1 MVIPIP
7 KLIPSPVKKTK
18 TAAPPF
24 VCRYYDVATRSYRT
38 DGCSLLSEDVK
49 YIYCSCTHLTAFT
62 FSFNDEADILPI
74 SKQDIL
80 TVAQDQLK
88 KDEAARIQSEV
99 PINSPSALL
108 TQISPTKTTQSKAKI
123 LLDSQ
128 DLLLSFSAVE
138 FIKNSLA
145 AEDNTKKLKK
155 DSNTIEFRVKV
166 RLQRSKWL
174 LGFFLSILIA
184 NYIILCFKGKKSLK
198 RSKSLKEHLRSQIH
212 RTSTNVKAKSSILEV
227 LLLGEETLVSSH
239 YSYFSFLRMNTA
251 LIAAVSAA
259 GSLLLDN
266 TSTLSNILLC
276 FTIWILENIIRT
288 IIAKGSNNVAL
299 KYLSYRNSEESEYLT
314 LVKRRH
320 FWLLIRE
327 ICQNV
332 SWLIFFITAI
342 VLTNLYGNDDLIT
355 VISSILF
362 IWDIIVIPL
371 MLQILTVAFN
381 CFYTVIK
388 WDGFHTCLLYTSPS
402 PRDS

>member
-251 LIAAVSAA
+251 LIAAISAT
-259 GSLLLDN
+259 GSLFLDN
-266 TSTLSNILLC
+266 SSTLSNVILCLA
-276 FTIWILENIIRT
+276 TWIVGNIIR
-288 IIAKGSNNVAL
+288 IIFAIGSNEVAMRH
-299 KYLSYRNSEESEYLT
+299 LSFEEREEPEYFT
-314 LVKRRH
+314 LVKKRQI
-320 FWLLIRE
+320 WLLIRE
-327 ICQNV
+327 IYQNV
-332 SWLIFFITAI
+332 SWLIFIITAI
-342 VLTNLYGNDDLIT
+342 VITNVYGNDYLIT
-355 VISSILF
+355 GVSSLLF
-362 IWDIIVIPL
+362 IWDIVIIPS
-371 MLQILTVAFN
+371 MLQILTWAFK
-381 CFYTVIK
+381 CLHTVIK
-388 WDGFHTCLLYTSPS
+388 WDGFHLSLIHI
-402 PRDS
+402 